1 MDKTL
6 QAVREQIASKAKWS
20 KSQLA
25 AVNDPQDQCDEYEHE
40 HFTGMVDAYD
50 IALAIIDEAAAK
62 QASERCLADELN
74 AALNLIGEHCG
85 KHLAPGW
92 VLSIHHDNGEQW
104 IQLEDAEGNDI
115 DAWMHDSTH
124 AIVDA
129 CDFSLAVHHG

>member
-1 MDKTL
+1 MDKVL
-6 QAVREQIASKAKWS
+6 LEIAKTHA
-20 KSQLA
+20 A
-25 AVNDPQDQCDEYEHE
+25 AVKIIANAIKDMGHPSLKPQDIE
-40 HFTGMVDAYD
+40 GNAVA
-50 IALAIIDEAAAK
+50 ILSRLAHAGIVFSGPAED
-62 QASERCLADELN
+62 RCLADELN

-104 IQLEDAEGNDI
+104 IQLEDSEGNDI

-129 CDFSLAVHHG
+129 CDFSLTVHHG